1 MPSPGLAATAFWRQ
15 RRQQQEEAEEVAG
28 DSFTELPQA
37 IDLLV
42 ARLQLL
48 EHKHTYDVLP
58 TGEKAIVS
66 TTTVCQFYETAE
78 AAAAAQNLN
87 DEDEDGCERVDE
99 DEDPAE
105 QIVTVVEII
114 SYYTTGEE
122 QRQNRA
128 IGGVPCFEEEMV
140 LSFWRGL
147 PGDALVIALS
157 PPYRREIP
165 PFRTRGGLA
174 PTATRSLLARCRYA
188 CAFHYAYR

>member
-87 DEDEDGCERVDE
+87 DEDEDGYERVDHE

-114 SYYTTGEE
+114 SYYTTVEE

-147 PGDALVIALS
+147 PGDTLVIALS
-157 PPYRREIP
+157 PISSRDPTIP
-165 PFRTRGGLA
+165 H
-174 PTATRSLLARCRYA
+174 TRSLLARCRYA
-188 CAFHYAYR
+188 CAFHDAYR

>member
-87 DEDEDGCERVDE
+87 DEDEDGYERVDE

-114 SYYTTGEE
+114 SYYTTVEE
-122 QRQNRA
+122 QRQTRA

-147 PGDALVIALS
+147 PGDTLVIALS
-157 PPYRREIP
+157 PPSRREIP

-188 CAFHYAYR
+188 CAFQYAYR